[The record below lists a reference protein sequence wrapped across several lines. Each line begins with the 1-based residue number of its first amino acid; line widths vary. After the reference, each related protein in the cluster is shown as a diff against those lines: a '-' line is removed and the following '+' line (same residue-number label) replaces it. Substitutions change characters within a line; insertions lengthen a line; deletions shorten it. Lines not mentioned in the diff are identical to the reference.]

1 MIRPAQPA
9 DLAALPGVE
18 ASAATT
24 FLAAPG
30 LAWLAESEAISSE
43 RHIELL
49 ENGITL
55 VAESE
60 GAIVGFICCEPLGQN
75 LHIRELSVRHASQ
88 GKGIGLDLLEEL
100 AGMAAEAGWPQLT
113 LTTFRDLAWNAPFYA
128 RLGFEELSEDALSP
142 ELRAQLQREADHGL
156 PAERRCAMALTL

>member
-1 MIRPAQPA
+1 MIRPARPA
-9 DLAALPGVE
+9 DLAALPAIE
-18 ASAATT
+18 ASASTT

-55 VAESE
+55 VAEV
-60 GAIVGFICCEPLGQN
+60 GGQIQGFICCEPLGES

-88 GKGIGLDLLEEL
+88 GKGIGLNLLEEL
-100 AGMAAEAGWPQLT
+100 ASRAAAAGWPSLT

-128 RLGFEELSEDALSP
+128 RCGFEELSGDSLTP
-142 ELRAQLQREADHGL
+142 ELQHQLAREAEHGL
-156 PAERRCAMALTL
+156 PPERRCAMVLTL